1 MEKTEKLGLPPTGK
15 LGVFRRWLGI
25 YSKEER
31 EVLDY
36 ARKLKKTTMQIA
48 RGQLTLL
55 SRPKW
60 MRHEDWGE
68 VRKLQNK
75 LERRRRKWL
84 QFTCWPLSACSRFSA
99 GSANGGSAPNGN
111 WPDPSSRWR
120 ERKVGFGSSKRSR
133 KRVES
138 VELVPNWAFL
148 STHKY
153 WTSLAYTEIKTVRS
167 PKNPLYLWF
176 LGVFREPFPHDPY
189 RYINLIKTKK
199 KHESK
204 TL

>member
-1 MEKTEKLGLPPTGK
+1 MTNLGNEKSPNRVHRNIVPIVPAPPMKSTQTIEYQSLRGRNNKNFIVPPTVYYGKKLFIMEKTEKLGLPPTGK

-60 MRHEDWGE
+60 MRHEDWVE

-75 LERRRRKWL
+75 LERRRRK
-84 QFTCWPLSACSRFSA
+84 
-99 GSANGGSAPNGN
+99 
-111 WPDPSSRWR
+111 
-120 ERKVGFGSSKRSR
+120 
-133 KRVES
+133 
-138 VELVPNWAFL
+138 
-148 STHKY
+148 
-153 WTSLAYTEIKTVRS
+153 
-167 PKNPLYLWF
+167 
-176 LGVFREPFPHDPY
+176 
-189 RYINLIKTKK
+189 
-199 KHESK
+199 
-204 TL
+204 

>member
-1 MEKTEKLGLPPTGK
+1 MKKTEK

-48 RGQLTLL
+48 RGQLTLF
-55 SRPKW
+55 SRPEW
-60 MRHEDWGE
+60 MRHEDWVE

-84 QFTCWPLSACSRFSA
+84 QFTCWPSSACSRFSA
-99 GSANGGSAPNGN
+99 GSANGGSTPDEN
-111 WPDPSSRWR
+111 WIDPSSRWR
-120 ERKVGFGSSKRSR
+120 ERRDGFKSSKRSR
-133 KRVES
+133 RR
-138 VELVPNWAFL
+138 VELVPNWSSRTGAKLGLL

-153 WTSLAYTEIKTVRS
+153 WTAPAYTKIKTGWS

-176 LGVFREPFPHDPY
+176 RRVF
-189 RYINLIKTKK
+189 
-199 KHESK
+199 
-204 TL
+204 

>member
-1 MEKTEKLGLPPTGK
+1 MRNHQIECTETLFQLFRSPQWKAPKPLNINHLGAGTIKILLFHTLFIMKKTEKLGLPPTGK

-55 SRPKW
+55 SRPEW
-60 MRHEDWGE
+60 MRHEDWVE

-84 QFTCWPLSACSRFSA
+84 QFTCWPSSACSRFSA
-99 GSANGGSAPNGN
+99 GSANGGIVPNGY
-111 WPDPSSRWR
+111 WADPSSRWR
-120 ERKVGFGSSKRSR
+120 ERRDGSKSSKRSR
-133 KRVES
+133 RRVES
-138 VELVPNWAFL
+138 VEL
-148 STHKY
+148 
-153 WTSLAYTEIKTVRS
+153 TESVE
-167 PKNPLYLWF
+167 L
-176 LGVFREPFPHDPY
+176 VQ
-189 RYINLIKTKK
+189 
-199 KHESK
+199 
-204 TL
+204 

>member
-15 LGVFRRWLGI
+15 IGVFRRWLGI

-48 RGQLTLL
+48 RGQQSLL
-55 SRPKW
+55 SRPYW
-60 MRHEDWGE
+60 MRHEDWVE
-68 VRKLQNK
+68 VRKLQTK

-84 QFTCWPLSACSRFSA
+84 QFICWPLSACSRFSA
-99 GSANGGSAPNGN
+99 GSANGGSVPNGN

-120 ERKVGFGSSKRSR
+120 ERRDGSKSSKRSR

-138 VELVPNWAFL
+138 VELVPNWTSKVGAKLGLL
-148 STHKY
+148 SAHKY
-153 WTSLAYTEIKTVRS
+153 WTALAHTKLKIF
-167 PKNPLYLWF
+167 KN
-176 LGVFREPFPHDPY
+176 
-189 RYINLIKTKK
+189 
-199 KHESK
+199 ESK